1 MDSRNNDDYAKL
13 CCFLANLAKMIMHLK
28 YPYKWLNEFS
38 LVKQYVECNS
48 VVPVC
53 FIFDFFPDGG
63 EVHELLALGVQKLA
77 ILVLAVDQLED

>member
-1 MDSRNNDDYAKL
+1 MTHRPKFVADDG
-13 CCFLANLAKMIMHLK
+13 
-28 YPYKWLNEFS
+28 
-38 LVKQYVECNS
+38 NS

-63 EVHELLALGVQKLA
+63 EVHELLALGVQKLP